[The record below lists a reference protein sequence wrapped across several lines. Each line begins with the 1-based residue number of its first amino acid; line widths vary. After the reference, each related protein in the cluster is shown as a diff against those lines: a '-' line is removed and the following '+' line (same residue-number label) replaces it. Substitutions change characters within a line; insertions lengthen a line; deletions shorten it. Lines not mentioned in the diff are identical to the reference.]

1 VRVDKSVSESKHK
14 RDGEPSFL
22 SIGMKR
28 IVGLGGEVPGCI
40 VQAEQVVLSGYPM
53 KYQCN
58 EREYVKNIF
67 RGKVGRSGCVEPR
80 KFCRKAEPLRYRW
93 IKLREVRIR
102 DLANGGVPSRGG
114 VLDLSVVLKDSPGS
128 RSCV

>member
-40 VQAEQVVLSGYPM
+40 VQAEQVVLCGYPM

-80 KFCRKAEPLRYRW
+80 KLGPPL
-93 IKLREVRIR
+93 I
-102 DLANGGVPSRGG
+102 GGTVAGRQTAA
-114 VLDLSVVLKDSPGS
+114 VQMD
-128 RSCV
+128 